1 MKLISKILIVDDNND
16 LLELLCRQLESKG
29 LSPVTSDNVMDAID
43 ILEHSEIDLL
53 ISDIKI
59 SNIGGEQLIRYVS
72 EHYSDL
78 PMLVMTGYPDVNSA
92 VDLMKMGV
100 SEYLIKPFPAEDL
113 YDAIM
118 RVGPLEVSKPDTIND
133 NDYTKGFPGII
144 GSSPKMVE
152 LFEMIEKTLNNKAT
166 VLINGESGTGKELI
180 ARAIHYES
188 KYSSA
193 PFVPVNCGAIPEQLI
208 ESELFGHLKGSF
220 TGAISDRKGFF
231 ESADGGT
238 IFLDEIT
245 NTSLGVQAKLLR
257 VLQEKEIT
265 PVGSSKSKKVDVR
278 IISATNLDIK
288 ELVRQGKFREDL
300 YYRLNVLSLKIP
312 ALRDRD
318 GDIIKLI
325 NHFTYKFSKEHSL
338 PVPKFDKNVLKT
350 LEHYAWPGNVR
361 ELENFIHRLVILV
374 GSRVLMTHIPSY
386 MKMTIETNSSE
397 DDFLSLDEYQ
407 IKYIKRVLKA
417 TGNNKSKA
425 AEILKIDRK
434 TLRKKLSDMG

>member
-434 TLRKKLSDMG
+434 TLRKKLGDMG

>member
-144 GSSPKMVE
+144 GSSPKMVG

-312 ALRDRD
+312 ALRDRMD
-318 GDIIKLI
+318 SCYYFDLT
-325 NHFTYKFSKEHSL
+325 FDY
-338 PVPKFDKNVLKT
+338 VPKPF
-350 LEHYAWPGNVR
+350 
-361 ELENFIHRLVILV
+361 
-374 GSRVLMTHIPSY
+374 
-386 MKMTIETNSSE
+386 
-397 DDFLSLDEYQ
+397 
-407 IKYIKRVLKA
+407 
-417 TGNNKSKA
+417 
-425 AEILKIDRK
+425 
-434 TLRKKLSDMG
+434 

>member
-144 GSSPKMVE
+144 GSSPKMLE

-434 TLRKKLSDMG
+434 TLRKKLGDMG